1 LRLTVRIQSFSY
13 KDGVPTDEKGHGG
26 GYVLDCRALPNPG
39 RFSQYATLTGQD
51 EAVIAFLRNEPTV
64 GEFLHHV
71 FALVDQTVENY
82 QTRNFTDLIVAFGCT
97 GGQHRSVYCA
107 EQLASHVREK
117 FQVNVEVRHLVQ
129 DNSAR

>member
-1 LRLTVRIQSFSY
+1 SY
-13 KDGVPTDEKGHGG
+13 QDGVPTDEKGHGG

-39 RFSQYATLTGQD
+39 RFPQYAALTGQD
-51 EAVIAFLRNEPTV
+51 EAVIAFLRNEPAV
-64 GEFLHHV
+64 GEFLNHV

-107 EQLASHVREK
+107 EQLASHLREK
-117 FQVNVEVRHLVQ
+117 FQVNVEVRHLAQ
-129 DNSAR
+129 DSGGR